1 MAIYRYKAKPKFY
14 KVCKGV
20 ACNTESINLR
30 EERGNTFV
38 TFLNE
43 GRNEG
48 VCDKNIDKV
57 DKVPYLS
64 YNLIAY

>member
-1 MAIYRYKAKPKFY
+1 MRFARESESPVVPRASQ
-14 KVCKGV
+14 
-20 ACNTESINLR
+20 ESINLR